1 MNKKQITGRSAIG
14 LALIVLLV
22 MPVYSHAATPL
33 ETIRA
38 DINKVLDVLRNP
50 SLKGESGK
58 KIKKTKI
65 RSLAHEMFAF
75 TELSR
80 RTLAINWK
88 KLNAAQQKEFVSLYT
103 SLLEET
109 YADKILSYT
118 NEKVVYS
125 KEIPLSQKTVEVQ
138 TIIVTKKGDVPIF
151 YRVIKRDDEWKVYD
165 VVIEGVSLIN
175 NYRAQFGDILENN
188 SPEVLLR
195 DLRKKVGSG

>member
-1 MNKKQITGRSAIG
+1 MNKKQITRRSAIG
-14 LALIVLLV
+14 LALIVLLI
-22 MPVYSHAATPL
+22 MPAYSQAATPL
-33 ETIRA
+33 ESIRA
-38 DINKVLDVLRNP
+38 DINKVLDVLRDP

-88 KLNAAQQKEFVSLYT
+88 KLNAGQQKEFVSLYS

-125 KEIPLSQKTVEVQ
+125 KEVPLTEKTVEVQ

-151 YRVIKRDDEWKVYD
+151 YRVIKRGDEWKVYD
-165 VVIEGVSLIN
+165 VVIEGVSLIS
-175 NYRAQFGDILENN
+175 NYRAQFGDILENK
-188 SPEVLLR
+188 SPEVLLQ